1 MQSQG
6 LTSKLRRPTLKKS
19 NSVKETFLQSCHVV
33 CLIANVFYVF
43 LLLKEKH
50 LCSNIALCVLTLQS
64 RYKKQLQ
71 KTVQFVLKL
80 QQKHGMQWELVI
92 GVTFRS
98 VNQHFAATKKYI
110 FIIAVRLL
118 WRLGKKPSALR
129 NIVYSTG
136 LILRGGKKHDYISIL
151 RYKEH

>member
-98 VNQHFAATKKYI
+98 VNQHFAATKKNNFYHRRQTSV
-110 FIIAVRLL
+110 AAR
-118 WRLGKKPSALR
+118 KKPLCSAKYCLFYGI
-129 NIVYSTG
+129 NIE
-136 LILRGGKKHDYISIL
+136 RRKKT
-151 RYKEH
+151 